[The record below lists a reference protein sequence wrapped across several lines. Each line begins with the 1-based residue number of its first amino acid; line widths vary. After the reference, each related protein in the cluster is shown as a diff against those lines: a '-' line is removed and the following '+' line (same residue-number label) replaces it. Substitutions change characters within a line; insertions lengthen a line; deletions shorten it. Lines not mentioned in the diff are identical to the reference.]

1 MYIFVYVLWFLFAL
15 FNLIIIRFLMRKL
28 KRKLYINIILIIVEI
43 VASIGC
49 ALFVMITPNEF
60 AIIHPLLSVI
70 YIITFMDT
78 FARIIYLVFLSI
90 AKKEYNYKHL
100 SIITSFLSLIF
111 LIYGIINMQLV
122 TPKYINIESEKINN
136 EYKVVFI
143 SDMHIG
149 KSQSLSISKKTI
161 NKIKKTNPDFVF
173 LGGDIIDT
181 LTKKDEI
188 SKVLNEFKA
197 IEARKYYI
205 DGNHDVE
212 SKYYDE
218 LKQCLINNDITIV
231 KDEFIS
237 LAPDLTL
244 LGREDDSV
252 KDRISIDEL
261 VNPYVDTF
269 LIALDHQPFKFK
281 DNCKAKVD
289 LQLSG
294 HTHAG
299 QLFPLRMIYDTKTY
313 AYGKYKYKDSILN
326 VSSGAS
332 GWLIPFRT
340 EIGCQFEVINLKSKS

>member
-1 MYIFVYVLWFLFAL
+1 MFIFVYVLWFLFAL
-15 FNLIIIRFLMRKL
+15 FNLILTRFLMRKF
-28 KRKLYINIILIIVEI
+28 KRKLYINIILIVVEI
-43 VASIGC
+43 FASIGC
-49 ALFVMITPNEF
+49 AFFVMTTPNEF
-60 AIIHPLLSVI
+60 AIIHPLVSVI
-70 YIITFMDT
+70 YIVTFMDA
-78 FARIIYLVFLSI
+78 FARIIYLIFLLVT
-90 AKKEYNYKHL
+90 KKEHNYKHL
-100 SIITSFLSLIF
+100 SIITIFLSIIF
-111 LIYGIINMQLV
+111 LVYGIINMQLV
-122 TPKYINIESEKINN
+122 TPKYINIESEKLNN
-136 EYKVVFI
+136 EYKIVFI

-149 KSQSLSISKKTI
+149 SSQSLSTSKNTI
-161 NKIKKTNPDFVF
+161 NKIKEINPDFVF

-181 LTKKDEI
+181 ITKKDDI
-188 SKVLNEFKA
+188 SKVLNEFKDIDA
-197 IEARKYYI
+197 KKYYI

-218 LKQCLINNDITIV
+218 LKQCLINNDIKIV

-261 VNPYVDTF
+261 INPYVDTY

-299 QLFPLRMIYDTKTY
+299 QLFPLRMIYDIKIY
-313 AYGKYKYKDSILN
+313 SYGEYKYNDSILN

-340 EIGCQFEVINLKSKS
+340 EIGCQFEVINLKPKN

>member
-1 MYIFVYVLWFLFAL
+1 MYIFLYILWFLLAL
-15 FNLIIIRFLMRKL
+15 LILMVIRFLLRKL
-28 KRKLYINIILIIVEI
+28 KRKFYIDVIVIIAELFAALGYAFFVMLSSTRFGFAHPFVSALYIV
-43 VASIGC
+43 
-49 ALFVMITPNEF
+49 
-60 AIIHPLLSVI
+60 
-70 YIITFMDT
+70 TFMDC
-78 FARIIYLVFLSI
+78 FAKIIYYSFIPPS
-90 AKKEYNYKHL
+90 KNEYNYKNL
-100 SIITSFLSLIF
+100 SLVTIFLSVLF
-111 LIYGIINMQLV
+111 LVYGIINMQV
-122 TPKYINIESEKINN
+122 VSPKYITIESEKLNN
-136 EYKVVFI
+136 DYKIAFV

-149 KSQSLSISKKTI
+149 SSQSIKISKDTI
-161 NKIKKTNPDFVF
+161 NKIKQKNVDFVF
-173 LGGDIIDT
+173 LGGDIIDPYT
-181 LTKKDEI
+181 TKEEMLE
-188 SKVLNEFKA
+188 VLNEFKN
-197 IEARKYYI
+197 IDARKYYI

-231 KDEFIS
+231 KDEYIS

>member
-1 MYIFVYVLWFLFAL
+1 MFIFVYILWFLFAL
-15 FNLIIIRFLMRKL
+15 FSLILIRFLMRKL
-28 KRKLYINIILIIVEI
+28 KRKLYIDIILIIVEI
-43 VASIGC
+43 FDSVGC
-49 ALFVMITPNEF
+49 AFFVMTTPNEF
-60 AIIHPLLSVI
+60 AIIDPLVSVI
-70 YIITFMDT
+70 YIITFMDA
-78 FARIIYLVFLSI
+78 FARIIYLIFLSI
-90 AKKEYNYKHL
+90 GKKEFNYIHL

-111 LIYGIINMQLV
+111 LIYGIINMQVV
-122 TPKYINIESEKINN
+122 TPKYISIESEKLNN
-136 EYKVVFI
+136 EYKAVFI

-149 KSQSLSISKKTI
+149 SSQSLKTSKNTI
-161 NKIKKTNPDFVF
+161 NKIKTINPDFVF

-188 SKVLNEFKA
+188 SEVLNEFKDIDA
-197 IEARKYYI
+197 KKYYI

-212 SKYYDE
+212 SKYYNE

-252 KDRISIDEL
+252 KERTSIDEL
-261 VNPYVDTF
+261 VNPYTDTF
-269 LIALDHQPFKFK
+269 LIALDHQPSKFK

-299 QLFPLRMIYDTKTY
+299 QLFPLRMIYDTKIY
-313 AYGKYKYKDSILN
+313 AYGEYKYNDSILN

-340 EIGCQFEVINLKSKS
+340 EIGCQFEVINLKPKI